1 MKQVIIMDKPAIK
14 KFAIWARN
22 KLIADT
28 KYRAGLVGV
37 TETAVAEPLPQSNE
51 NVQFF
56 DVGLPQPYR
65 IEDDAV
71 TQRQRFV
78 AELNKETAKQGS
90 YTAAYQTV
98 VDKVAYT
105 WFNRLIAVRYMEVN
119 DLLPSRT
126 RVLSSADGRAEPQI
140 VTSPFD
146 AVLDY
151 SPAEQQ
157 QIVTLKN
164 DNKLD
169 EAFRLL
175 FLKQCAALGDCLPRL
190 FEQVDDYMPLL
201 LALSF
206 TDKDGV
212 VCHLVND
219 IPESDW
225 QDAVQ
230 IVGWLYQYYNT
241 EPKEQVFANL
251 KKNIKIS
258 KENIP
263 AATQLFT
270 PDWIVRYMV
279 ENSLGRLW
287 SEGHPDFDKS
297 EWKYYL
303 DEAPQEPQVAQQLAK
318 LRKGYVALTPEDIK
332 CIDPCMGSGHILAY
346 LFDVLMQIY
355 RSAGYGDRDAAAS
368 IVEHNLYGLDIDD
381 RAAQMAYFVVM
392 MKGCHYDSRFLR
404 RHLNP
409 HVYAIQESRE
419 LPQTAFGY
427 CGPEE
432 PTARTLWDTFKNA
445 KEYGS
450 ILQPKVTL
458 EELDKLEA
466 RLQEADSMAGYG
478 SLGVQGLTYQLL
490 DVMYPLI
497 DQARMLV
504 QKYDV
509 VVTNPQYMGSS
520 GMSARLSDYV
530 KKVYPDSKSD
540 LFAVFIEHGNEM
552 VKRAGFNCMVTMQ
565 SWMFLSSFEKMRV
578 NALQTKT
585 ITNLM
590 HMENMV
596 MGIAFG
602 TAVTVFQN
610 VAVHGY
616 KGTYNQIKLQDI
628 ENDVPKQFPIQG
640 NRFAQVSTD
649 NFSKIPGSPVA
660 YWATNR
666 LMKDFEDGVSL
677 SSYAEPKQGM
687 ATMDNNKYLRRWY
700 EVEIGKCCFH
710 AQSLGD
716 AKESGKRWFPYN
728 KGGDYRKWYGNF
740 CYLVNWEKDGEQL
753 KADATELY
761 GSYSKRIYNTQF
773 FFKPSITWSKIS
785 SGSFSVRCISDGC
798 LFDVAG
804 CSIFVKENLY
814 YYFAAL
820 LNSKIVGAILRMIS
834 PTLNYEVGH
843 IKALPII
850 MEENKEKVV
859 SSLAQGCIELSQ
871 LDWDAFETAWDFQR
885 HPLLPNGGI
894 TTLYGMKVGKKAH
907 IESLKSGEACFSP
920 VGDFIAKDEE
930 EGNTEQGDRY
940 EGIFARLKKDDIR
953 IQAMRQELGVDLEEI
968 PDGQYIL
975 LRRNSCKKVPAFCAY
990 GMKKSDIVCGDEIR
1004 NINGKHYITVT
1015 ICPSDKMYDDFLNE
1029 NSEGIEKTY
1038 GATFNVENYDESIQ
1052 KSLQDK
1058 SIRCIESDIIYDR
1071 DFDTEFCDDLTNDY
1085 SELLHK
1091 SKKYSYQREHRWI
1104 LPDKHQVEKLLL
1116 KYQPLDDSAMQ
1127 VDMCNKG
1134 DSYRFD
1140 VEFHFKKSVKIRD
1153 RYEIWQ
1159 RECNDRF
1166 AKLKANEEELNRIF
1180 IDIYG
1185 LQDELT
1191 PEVED
1196 KDVTVRRA
1204 DLGRDIR
1211 SLISYAVGCIFG
1223 RYSLDKPG
1231 LAYAGGDWNPDQYHT
1246 FLPDADNV
1254 IPITDE
1260 EYFPDDL
1267 TGLFVAWVKKV
1278 FGAES
1283 LEDNLAFIAKALG
1296 TKGTSPRAVIRNY
1309 FLNGFY
1315 ADHVKI
1321 YQKRPIYWLYD
1332 SGKQNGFKA
1341 LIYMHRYNADTSGL
1355 VRADYLYKME
1365 QVYES
1370 EIARMDDAIAHG
1382 ASREVAQAT
1391 KRKEKLVKQLKEC
1404 KDYDD
1409 RLGHI
1414 ALARI
1419 PIDLDDGVKVNYE
1432 KVQTGADGKKQAILA
1447 KI

>member
-1 MKQVIIMDKPAIK
+1 MDKPAIK
-14 KFAIWARN
+14 KFSVWARN

-51 NVQFF
+51 TVQFF

-65 IEDDAV
+65 IEGDAV

-140 VTSPFD
+140 VTTPFD

-151 SPAEQQ
+151 TPAEQQ
-157 QIVTLKN
+157 QIVALKN

-258 KENIP
+258 AENIP

-303 DEAPQEPQVAQQLAK
+303 DEAPQEPQVAQQLAE
-318 LRKGYVALTPEDIK
+318 LRKGYAALTPEDIK

-355 RSAGYGDRDAAAS
+355 RSAGYTDRDAAAS

-409 HVYAIQESRE
+409 HVYAIQESGE
-419 LPQTAFGY
+419 LTTDALGRLGKQ
-427 CGPEE
+427 ES
-432 PTARTLWDTFKNA
+432 TARALLDGFKNA

-458 EELDKLEA
+458 AELDT
-466 RLQEADSMAGYG
+466 LQEQLREVDGASDMGNFTDQFVAG
-478 SLGVQGLTYQLL
+478 QLL
-490 DVMYPLI
+490 RVLCPLVE
-497 DQARMLV
+497 QARMLV

-509 VVTNPQYMGSS
+509 VVTNPPYMGSS
-520 GMSARLSDYV
+520 GMNAKLSDYV
-530 KKVYPDSKSD
+530 KKFYPDSKSD

-628 ENDVPKQFPIQG
+628 ENDVPKQFPVSG

-649 NFSKIPGSPVA
+649 NFSKIPGKPLA
-660 YWATNR
+660 YWVSNEMLRSFA
-666 LMKDFEDGVSL
+666 DFAPLGDN
-677 SSYAEPKQGM
+677 YPICIGM
-687 ATMDNNKYLRRWY
+687 RTGDDERFLRAWY
-700 EVEIGKCCFH
+700 EVPFTKIGIGYKSASEFTEQH
-710 AQSLGD
+710 R
-716 AKESGKRWFPYN
+716 KWVPYN
-728 KGGDYRKWYGNF
+728 KGGEYRKWYGNNI
-740 CYLVNWEKDGEQL
+740 LVVNWENNGLEIKDNTRRKYPQL
-753 KADATELY
+753 GDNLNWKITNEKHY
-761 GSYSKRIYNTQF
+761 
-773 FFKPSITWSKIS
+773 FKEGITWGTIS
-785 SGSFSVRCISDGC
+785 SGAASFRAYGC
-798 LFDVAG
+798 GFIFSTKGSAIIVAG
-804 CSIFVKENLY
+804 RQRQHLLCF
-814 YYFAAL
+814 
-820 LNSKIVGAILRMIS
+820 LNSKIAYSMLKVLS
-834 PTLNYEVGH
+834 PTVGFDVGY
-843 IKALPII
+843 IGSIPYRTP
-850 MEENKEKVV
+850 KEK
-859 SSLAQGCIELSQ
+859 SA
-871 LDWDAFETAWDFQR
+871 
-885 HPLLPNGGI
+885 
-894 TTLYGMKVGKKAH
+894 
-907 IESLKSGEACFSP
+907 
-920 VGDFIAKDEE
+920 
-930 EGNTEQGDRY
+930 
-940 EGIFARLKKDDIR
+940 
-953 IQAMRQELGVDLEEI
+953 EI
-968 PDGQYIL
+968 
-975 LRRNSCKKVPAFCAY
+975 
-990 GMKKSDIVCGDEIR
+990 
-1004 NINGKHYITVT
+1004 
-1015 ICPSDKMYDDFLNE
+1015 
-1029 NSEGIEKTY
+1029 
-1038 GATFNVENYDESIQ
+1038 VENYYKKNVDFAKKDWDSFETSWDFAEHPLVKWSRQLRDATSIGATMAYFYNGERPEV
-1052 KSLQDK
+1052 S
-1058 SIRCIESDIIYDR
+1058 CPV
-1071 DFDTEFCDDLTNDY
+1071 
-1085 SELLHK
+1085 ELC
-1091 SKKYSYQREHRWI
+1091 Y
-1104 LPDKHQVEKLLL
+1104 LL
-1116 KYQPLDDSAMQ
+1116 
-1127 VDMCNKG
+1127 
-1134 DSYRFD
+1134 
-1140 VEFHFKKSVKIRD
+1140 
-1153 RYEIWQ
+1153 WQ
-1159 RECNDRF
+1159 GECNDRF
-1166 AKLKANEEELNRIF
+1166 AKLKANEEKLNRIF

-1231 LAYAGGDWNPDQYHT
+1231 LAYAGGKWDDSKYTT
-1246 FLPDADNV
+1246 FIPDADNV
-1254 IPITDE
+1254 LPITDE
-1260 EYFPDDL
+1260 EYFTDDIV
-1267 TGLFVAWVKKV
+1267 GRFVEFVKV
-1278 FGAES
+1278 VYGTDT

-1296 TKGTSPRAVIRNY
+1296 VKGTSPRAVIRNY

-1419 PIDLDDGVKVNYE
+1419 PIDLDDGVKVNYD

>member
-1 MKQVIIMDKPAIK
+1 MDKPAIK

-37 TETAVAEPLPQSNE
+37 TETAVVEPLPQSNE
-51 NVQFF
+51 SVQFF

-65 IEDDAV
+65 IEGEAV

-140 VTSPFD
+140 VTTPFD

-151 SPAEQQ
+151 SSAEQQ

-303 DEAPQEPQVAQQLAK
+303 DEAPQEPQVAQQLAE
-318 LRKGYVALTPEDIK
+318 LRKGYAALTPEDIK

-355 RSAGYGDRDAAAS
+355 RSAGYTDRDAAAS

-409 HVYAIQESRE
+409 HVYAIQESGE
-419 LPQTAFGY
+419 VTADALGRL
-427 CGPEE
+427 GKQES
-432 PTARTLWDTFKNA
+432 TARALLDGFKNA

-458 EELDKLEA
+458 AELDA
-466 RLQEADSMAGYG
+466 LQEQLREVDGASDMG
-478 SLGVQGLTYQLL
+478 SLTDQLVAGQIVNVL
-490 DVMYPLI
+490 YPLI
-497 DQARMLV
+497 EQARMLV

-509 VVTNPQYMGSS
+509 VVTNPPYMGSS
-520 GMSARLSDYV
+520 GMNARLSDYV

-540 LFAVFIEHGNEM
+540 LFAVFIERCAQM
-552 VKRAGFNCMVTMQ
+552 DKRGGYQAMITQ
-565 SWMFLSSFEKMRV
+565 HAWMFLSSFEKLRNHIV
-578 NALQTKT
+578 DAQEISSLVHLGLGTFEDLNSKVVQSVAFVLRNNYTRGYTGIYDRLFETSGLYEDNAKKARWLC
-585 ITNLM
+585 
-590 HMENMV
+590 E
-596 MGIAFG
+596 G
-602 TAVTVFQN
+602 THRYYA
-610 VAVHGY
+610 
-616 KGTYNQIKLQDI
+616 
-628 ENDVPKQFPIQG
+628 KQ
-640 NRFAQVSTD
+640 D

-660 YWATNR
+660 YWVSKAFIKTFDEKKIDNYGSTNNG
-666 LMKDFEDGVSL
+666 FTTG
-677 SSYAEPKQGM
+677 
-687 ATMDNNKYLRRWY
+687 DNNKFLRQWY
-700 EVEIGKCCFH
+700 EVSYSKINFAASDIDDAC
-710 AQSLGD
+710 QSK
-716 AKESGKRWFPYN
+716 AIWFPYN
-728 KGGDYRKWYGNF
+728 KGGAFRKWYGNNDYVINWYDNGF
-740 CYLVNWEKDGEQL
+740 DIKAYGHLVPRSMK
-753 KADATELY
+753 Y
-761 GSYSKRIYNTQF
+761 QF
-773 FFKPSITWSKIS
+773 RASISWSKITS
-785 SGSFSVRCISDGC
+785 SVSSFRIKSAGTM
-798 LFDVAG
+798 FDVAG
-804 CSIFVKENLY
+804 LSLFLRDEEISNYIL
-814 YYFAAL
+814 AL
-820 LNSKIVGAILRMIS
+820 CNSCYAQKCLEFLS
-834 PTLNYEVGH
+834 PTLNYETGH
-843 IKALPII
+843 ISSIPVNIDYEQKNDVDALTEDNIT
-850 MEENKEKVV
+850 
-859 SSLAQGCIELSQ
+859 LAQK
-871 LDWDAFETAWDFQR
+871 DWDSFETSWDFKK
-885 HPLLPNGGI
+885 HPLLP
-894 TTLYGMKVGKKAH
+894 
-907 IESLKSGEACFSP
+907 
-920 VGDFIAKDEE
+920 
-930 EGNTEQGDRY
+930 
-940 EGIFARLKKDDIR
+940 
-953 IQAMRQELGVDLEEI
+953 ELPLGSECVFRD
-968 PDGQYIL
+968 
-975 LRRNSCKKVPAFCAY
+975 A
-990 GMKKSDIVCGDEIR
+990 
-1004 NINGKHYITVT
+1004 NGKMGSASVT
-1015 ICPSDKMYDDFLNE
+1015 SIALADEYARWE
-1029 NSEGIEKTY
+1029 SE
-1038 GATFNVENYDESIQ
+1038 
-1052 KSLQDK
+1052 
-1058 SIRCIESDIIYDR
+1058 
-1071 DFDTEFCDDLTNDY
+1071 
-1085 SELLHK
+1085 
-1091 SKKYSYQREHRWI
+1091 
-1104 LPDKHQVEKLLL
+1104 
-1116 KYQPLDDSAMQ
+1116 
-1127 VDMCNKG
+1127 CNK
-1134 DSYRFD
+1134 RF
-1140 VEFHFKKSVKIRD
+1140 
-1153 RYEIWQ
+1153 
-1159 RECNDRF
+1159 ND
-1166 AKLKANEEELNRIF
+1166 LKANEEELNRIF

-1196 KDVTVRRA
+1196 KNVTVRRA

-1246 FLPDADNV
+1246 FTPDADNV

-1260 EYFPDDL
+1260 EYFTDDL

-1278 FGAES
+1278 FGADS

-1414 ALARI
+1414 ALAQI

-1432 KVQTGADGKKQAILA
+1432 KVQTAPDGKKLAILA

>member
-1 MKQVIIMDKPAIK
+1 MDKPAIK
-14 KFAIWARN
+14 KFAVWARK

-37 TETAVAEPLPQSNE
+37 TETTVAEPLPQSNE
-51 NVQFF
+51 SVQFF

-65 IEDDAV
+65 IESDAV

-151 SPAEQQ
+151 TPAEQQ

-258 KENIP
+258 AENIP

-303 DEAPQEPQVAQQLAK
+303 DEAPQEPQVAQQLAE
-318 LRKGYVALTPEDIK
+318 LRKGYAALTPEDIK

-355 RSAGYGDRDAAAS
+355 RSAGYTDRDAAAS

-404 RHLNP
+404 RHLTP
-409 HVYAIQESRE
+409 HVYAIQESGE
-419 LPQTAFGY
+419 LTADARGRL
-427 CGPEE
+427 GKQES
-432 PTARTLWDTFKNA
+432 TARALLDGFKNA

-458 EELDKLEA
+458 AELDA
-466 RLQEADSMAGYG
+466 LQEQLREVDGASDMGSFTDQFVAG
-478 SLGVQGLTYQLL
+478 QLL
-490 DVMYPLI
+490 RVLCPLVE
-497 DQARMLV
+497 QARMLV

-509 VVTNPQYMGSS
+509 VVTNPPYMGSS
-520 GMSARLSDYV
+520 GMNARLSDYV

-540 LFAVFIEHGNEM
+540 LFAVFIERCAQM
-552 VKRAGFNCMVTMQ
+552 DKRGGYQAMITQ
-565 SWMFLSSFEKMRV
+565 HAWMFLSSFEKLRAKLQLIDTV
-578 NALQTKT
+578 NMAHLGARGFDEIGGEVVQTTSFVLRSSHTK
-585 ITNLM
+585 
-590 HMENMV
+590 
-596 MGIAFG
+596 
-602 TAVTVFQN
+602 
-610 VAVHGY
+610 GY
-616 KGTYNQIKLQDI
+616 KGTYCRLIDGDSEKAKAEMFVSG
-628 ENDVPKQFPIQG
+628 ENRYVAEQ
-640 NRFAQVSTD
+640 D

-660 YWATNR
+660 YWVSQNFIDAFANGNLLGDMSSISEGIKTGNNDLFLR
-666 LMKDFEDGVSL
+666 L
-677 SSYAEPKQGM
+677 
-687 ATMDNNKYLRRWY
+687 WY
-700 EVEIGKCCFH
+700 EVDKNTF
-710 AQSLGD
+710 SF
-716 AKESGKRWFPYN
+716 AKHNSGYKWYPHH
-728 KGGDYRKWYGNF
+728 KGGDFRKWYGNRDW
-740 CYLVNWEKDGEQL
+740 VINWGEDGREIKSMPNSGFQG
-753 KADATELY
+753 KQMY
-761 GSYSKRIYNTQF
+761 FNTF
-773 FFKPSITWSKIS
+773 AGWSKIS
-785 SGSFSVRCISDGC
+785 SKGNPLRLYSESF
-798 LFDVAG
+798 LFDSGAPAISNDELFMTMG
-804 CSIFVKENLY
+804 
-814 YYFAAL
+814 L
-820 LNSKIVGAILRMIS
+820 LNSKVGAKYLSMLS
-834 PTLNYEVGH
+834 PTLNLQVGDVKK
-843 IKALPII
+843 IPLIV
-850 MEENKEKVV
+850 KEKEVTADNV
-859 SSLAQGCIELSQ
+859 EDCVALSKS
-871 LDWDAFETAWDFQR
+871 DWDSFETSWDFAE
-885 HPLLPNGGI
+885 HPI
-894 TTLYGMKVGKKAH
+894 VKW
-907 IESLKSGEACFSP
+907 S
-920 VGDFIAKDEE
+920 
-930 EGNTEQGDRY
+930 
-940 EGIFARLKKDDIR
+940 
-953 IQAMRQELGVDLEEI
+953 RQ
-968 PDGQYIL
+968 
-975 LRRNSCKKVPAFCAY
+975 LRDATS
-990 GMKKSDIVCGDEIR
+990 I
-1004 NINGKHYITVT
+1004 
-1015 ICPSDKMYDDFLNE
+1015 
-1029 NSEGIEKTY
+1029 
-1038 GATFNVENYDESIQ
+1038 GATMAYYYHGERPEVSCPVELCYM
-1052 KSLQDK
+1052 L
-1058 SIRCIESDIIYDR
+1058 
-1071 DFDTEFCDDLTNDY
+1071 
-1085 SELLHK
+1085 
-1091 SKKYSYQREHRWI
+1091 
-1104 LPDKHQVEKLLL
+1104 
-1116 KYQPLDDSAMQ
+1116 
-1127 VDMCNKG
+1127 
-1134 DSYRFD
+1134 
-1140 VEFHFKKSVKIRD
+1140 
-1153 RYEIWQ
+1153 WQ
-1159 RECNDRF
+1159 GECNDRF

-1204 DLGRDIR
+1204 DLARDIR

-1223 RYSLDKPG
+1223 RYSLDQPG

-1278 FGAES
+1278 FGAGS

-1296 TKGTSPRAVIRNY
+1296 VKGISPRAVIRNY

-1419 PIDLDDGVKVNYE
+1419 PIDLDDGVKVNYD

>member
-1 MKQVIIMDKPAIK
+1 MDKPAIK

-51 NVQFF
+51 TVQFF

-65 IEDDAV
+65 IEGEAV

-140 VTSPFD
+140 VTTPFD

-151 SPAEQQ
+151 TPAEQQ

-258 KENIP
+258 AANIP

-303 DEAPQEPQVAQQLAK
+303 DEAPQEPQVVQQLAE
-318 LRKGYVALTPEDIK
+318 LRKGYAALTPEDIK

-355 RSAGYGDRDAAAS
+355 RSAGYTDRDAAAS

-392 MKGCHYDSRFLR
+392 MKGCQYDSRFLR

-409 HVYAIQESRE
+409 HVYAIQESGE
-419 LPQTAFGY
+419 LSQTAFGY

-432 PTARTLWDTFKNA
+432 PTARTLWDTFRNA

-466 RLQEADSMAGYG
+466 RLQEADRMAGYG

-509 VVTNPQYMGSS
+509 VVTNPPYMGGS
-520 GMSARLSDYV
+520 GMNARLSDYV

-540 LFAVFIEHGNEM
+540 LFACFMERADAF
-552 VKRAGFNCMVTMQ
+552 VKENRFTSLITME
-565 SWMFLSSFEKMRV
+565 SWMFLSSFEKLRDKV
-578 NALQTKT
+578 NLNKT
-585 ITNLM
+585 IV
-590 HMENMV
+590 NMV
-596 MGIAFG
+596 HMPYLGKGGTSLGINFG
-602 TAVTVFQN
+602 TAAVVMKKGHIRNYAAQYEYTVYYECDEE
-610 VAVHGY
+610 G
-616 KGTYNQIKLQDI
+616 
-628 ENDVPKQFPIQG
+628 VPFVFPTKNERWKTATQE
-640 NRFAQVSTD
+640 

-660 YWATNR
+660 YWVSNSIYDA
-666 LMKDFEDGVSL
+666 FESGIPLKNFADL
-677 SSYAEPKQGM
+677 RQGM
-687 ATMDNNKYLRRWY
+687 STANNDLFLRLWFEVSEDNISYHS
-700 EVEIGKCCFH
+700 ETTQQAI
-710 AQSLGD
+710 
-716 AKESGKRWFPYN
+716 ESKKKWFPHT
-728 KGGDYRKWYGNF
+728 KGGGARKWYGNNDYIVNWYNDGEEIRNYPGSAPRSTQYYF
-740 CYLVNWEKDGEQL
+740 REGLSWSTLSSGFISFRYEPKGFTMNTKGSICYLK
-753 KADATELY
+753 KADLQNY
-761 GSYSKRIYNTQF
+761 ICG
-773 FFKPSITWSKIS
+773 
-785 SGSFSVRCISDGC
+785 
-798 LFDVAG
+798 
-804 CSIFVKENLY
+804 
-814 YYFAAL
+814 L
-820 LNSKIVGAILRMIS
+820 LNSKPTMSFLELLA
-834 PTLNYEVGH
+834 PTLDYSQGPVG
-843 IKALPII
+843 KVPVLLDA
-850 MEENKEKVV
+850 ENKKKV
-859 SSLAQGCIELSQ
+859 ELGTLENIKLSKE
-871 LDWDAFETAWDFQR
+871 DWDSFETSWDYKK
-885 HPLLPNGGI
+885 HPLLRNVSTI
-894 TTLYGMKVGKKAH
+894 
-907 IESLKSGEACFSP
+907 SEAFTQWQ
-920 VGDFIAKDEE
+920 
-930 EGNTEQGDRY
+930 TE
-940 EGIFARLKKDDIR
+940 
-953 IQAMRQELGVDLEEI
+953 
-968 PDGQYIL
+968 
-975 LRRNSCKKVPAFCAY
+975 
-990 GMKKSDIVCGDEIR
+990 
-1004 NINGKHYITVT
+1004 
-1015 ICPSDKMYDDFLNE
+1015 
-1029 NSEGIEKTY
+1029 
-1038 GATFNVENYDESIQ
+1038 
-1052 KSLQDK
+1052 
-1058 SIRCIESDIIYDR
+1058 
-1071 DFDTEFCDDLTNDY
+1071 CDD
-1085 SELLHK
+1085 
-1091 SKKYSYQREHRWI
+1091 
-1104 LPDKHQVEKLLL
+1104 
-1116 KYQPLDDSAMQ
+1116 
-1127 VDMCNKG
+1127 
-1134 DSYRFD
+1134 RF
-1140 VEFHFKKSVKIRD
+1140 
-1153 RYEIWQ
+1153 
-1159 RECNDRF
+1159 N
-1166 AKLKANEEELNRIF
+1166 KLKANEEELNRIF

-1204 DLGRDIR
+1204 DLTREIK
-1211 SLISYAVGCIFG
+1211 SLLSYAVGCMFG
-1223 RYSLDKPG
+1223 RYSLDVDG
-1231 LAYAGGDWNPDQYHT
+1231 LAYAGGKWDDSKYTT
-1246 FLPDADNV
+1246 FIPDADNV
-1254 IPITDE
+1254 LPITDE
-1260 EYFPDDL
+1260 EYFTDDIV
-1267 TGLFVAWVKKV
+1267 GRFVEFVKV
-1278 FGAES
+1278 VYGTDT
-1283 LEDNLAFIAKALG
+1283 LEDNLTFIAKALG

-1370 EIARMDDAIAHG
+1370 EIARMDDAIANG

-1419 PIDLDDGVKVNYE
+1419 PIDLDDGVKVNYD

>member
-1 MKQVIIMDKPAIK
+1 MDKPAIK
-14 KFAIWARN
+14 KFAVWARN

-51 NVQFF
+51 TVQFF

-65 IEDDAV
+65 IEGDAV

-151 SPAEQQ
+151 TPAEQQ

-241 EPKEQVFANL
+241 KPKEQVFANL

-258 KENIP
+258 AANIP

-303 DEAPQEPQVAQQLAK
+303 DEAPQEPQAAQQLAE
-318 LRKGYVALTPEDIK
+318 LRKGYAALTPEDIK

-355 RSAGYGDRDAAAS
+355 RSAGYTDRDAAAS

-409 HVYAIQESRE
+409 HVYAIQESGE
-419 LPQTAFGY
+419 LTTDALGRLGKQ
-427 CGPEE
+427 ES
-432 PTARTLWDTFKNA
+432 TARALLDGFKNA

-458 EELDKLEA
+458 AELDT
-466 RLQEADSMAGYG
+466 LQEQLREVDGASDMGSFTDQFVAG
-478 SLGVQGLTYQLL
+478 QLL
-490 DVMYPLI
+490 RVLCPLVE
-497 DQARMLV
+497 QARMLV

-509 VVTNPQYMGSS
+509 VVTNPPYMGGS
-520 GMSARLSDYV
+520 GMNARLSDYV
-530 KKVYPDSKSD
+530 KKYYPDSKSD
-540 LFAVFIEHGNEM
+540 LFAVFIERCAQM
-552 VKRAGFNCMVTMQ
+552 DKRGGYQAMITQ
-565 SWMFLSSFEKMRV
+565 HAWMFLSSFEKLRAKLQLIDTV
-578 NALQTKT
+578 NMAHLGARGFDEIGGEVVQTTSFVLRSSHAK
-585 ITNLM
+585 
-590 HMENMV
+590 
-596 MGIAFG
+596 
-602 TAVTVFQN
+602 
-610 VAVHGY
+610 GY
-616 KGTYNQIKLQDI
+616 KGTYCRLIDGDSEKAKAEMFVSG
-628 ENDVPKQFPIQG
+628 ENRYVAEQ
-640 NRFAQVSTD
+640 D

-660 YWATNR
+660 YWVSQNFIDAFANGNLLGDMSSISEGIKTGNNDLFLR
-666 LMKDFEDGVSL
+666 L
-677 SSYAEPKQGM
+677 
-687 ATMDNNKYLRRWY
+687 WY
-700 EVEIGKCCFH
+700 EVDKNTF
-710 AQSLGD
+710 SF
-716 AKESGKRWFPYN
+716 AKHNSGYKWYPHH
-728 KGGDYRKWYGNF
+728 KGGDFRKWYGNRDW
-740 CYLVNWEKDGEQL
+740 VINWGEDGREIKSMPNSGFQG
-753 KADATELY
+753 KQMY
-761 GSYSKRIYNTQF
+761 FNTF
-773 FFKPSITWSKIS
+773 AGWSKIS
-785 SGSFSVRCISDGC
+785 SKGNPLRLYSESF
-798 LFDVAG
+798 LFDSGAPAISNDELFMTMG
-804 CSIFVKENLY
+804 
-814 YYFAAL
+814 L
-820 LNSKIVGAILRMIS
+820 LNSKVGAKYLSMLS
-834 PTLNYEVGH
+834 PTLNLQVGDVKK
-843 IKALPII
+843 IPLIV
-850 MEENKEKVV
+850 KEKEVTADNV
-859 SSLAQGCIELSQ
+859 EDCVALSKS
-871 LDWDAFETAWDFQR
+871 DWDSFETSWDFAE
-885 HPLLPNGGI
+885 HPI
-894 TTLYGMKVGKKAH
+894 VKW
-907 IESLKSGEACFSP
+907 S
-920 VGDFIAKDEE
+920 
-930 EGNTEQGDRY
+930 
-940 EGIFARLKKDDIR
+940 
-953 IQAMRQELGVDLEEI
+953 RQ
-968 PDGQYIL
+968 
-975 LRRNSCKKVPAFCAY
+975 LRDATS
-990 GMKKSDIVCGDEIR
+990 I
-1004 NINGKHYITVT
+1004 
-1015 ICPSDKMYDDFLNE
+1015 
-1029 NSEGIEKTY
+1029 
-1038 GATFNVENYDESIQ
+1038 GATMAYYYHGERPEVSCPVELCYM
-1052 KSLQDK
+1052 L
-1058 SIRCIESDIIYDR
+1058 
-1071 DFDTEFCDDLTNDY
+1071 
-1085 SELLHK
+1085 
-1091 SKKYSYQREHRWI
+1091 
-1104 LPDKHQVEKLLL
+1104 
-1116 KYQPLDDSAMQ
+1116 
-1127 VDMCNKG
+1127 
-1134 DSYRFD
+1134 
-1140 VEFHFKKSVKIRD
+1140 
-1153 RYEIWQ
+1153 WQ
-1159 RECNDRF
+1159 GECNDRF

-1185 LQDELT
+1185 LQDELP

-1246 FLPDADNV
+1246 FTPDADNV
-1254 IPITDE
+1254 VPITDE
-1260 EYFPDDL
+1260 EYFQDDL
-1267 TGLFVAWVKKV
+1267 AGQFVAWVKKV
-1278 FGAES
+1278 FGADS

-1370 EIARMDDAIAHG
+1370 EIARMDDAIANG
-1382 ASREVAQAT
+1382 TSREVAQAT

-1419 PIDLDDGVKVNYE
+1419 PIDLDDGVKVNYD

>member
-1 MKQVIIMDKPAIK
+1 MDKPAIK
-14 KFAIWARN
+14 KFAVWARN

-37 TETAVAEPLPQSNE
+37 TKTTVAEPLPQSNE
-51 NVQFF
+51 TVQFF

-65 IEDDAV
+65 IEGDAV

-151 SPAEQQ
+151 TPAEQQ

-258 KENIP
+258 AENIP

-297 EWKYYL
+297 DWKYYL
-303 DEAPQEPQVAQQLAK
+303 DEAPQEPQVAQQLAE
-318 LRKGYVALTPEDIK
+318 LRKGYAALTPEDIK

-355 RSAGYGDRDAAAS
+355 RSAGYTDRDAAAG

-392 MKGCHYDSRFLR
+392 MKGCQYDSRFLR

-409 HVYAIQESRE
+409 HVYAIQESGE
-419 LPQTAFGY
+419 LTTDALGRLGKQ
-427 CGPEE
+427 ES
-432 PTARTLWDTFKNA
+432 TARALLDEFKNA

-458 EELDKLEA
+458 AELDA
-466 RLQEADSMAGYG
+466 LQEQLREVDGASDMG
-478 SLGVQGLTYQLL
+478 SLTDQLVAGRIVNVL
-490 DVMYPLI
+490 YPLI
-497 DQARMLV
+497 EQARMLV

-509 VVTNPQYMGSS
+509 VVTNPPYMGGS
-520 GMSARLSDYV
+520 GMNARLSDYV

-602 TAVTVFQN
+602 TAVAVFQN

-628 ENDVPKQFPIQG
+628 ENDVPKQFPVFG

-660 YWATNR
+660 YWVA
-666 LMKDFEDGVSL
+666 VSL
-677 SSYAEPKQGM
+677 FSKFQEGKAFVKYSKACSGLKTGDNDTFLRQWFEVQKSSIKFDCAS
-687 ATMDNNKYLRRWY
+687 
-700 EVEIGKCCFH
+700 VET
-710 AQSLGD
+710 
-716 AKESGKRWFPYN
+716 AKASGAKWFPYN
-728 KGGDYRKWYGNF
+728 KGGEYRKWYGNRD
-740 CYLVNWEKDGEQL
+740 LIVNFQNDGEEIRKQ
-753 KADATELY
+753 KEKGISIRIT
-761 GSYSKRIYNTQF
+761 SYEKYFQEG
-773 FFKPSITWSKIS
+773 ITWTGLTSGQNTYRYCPKGTIFDSNKGPMFFNEGHNLIKYFMALFNSKPAQYILDVLNPS
-785 SGSFSVRCISDGC
+785 MSLQNGDMEKFPVIVRY
-798 LFDVAG
+798 
-804 CSIFVKENLY
+804 KENVE
-814 YYFAAL
+814 
-820 LNSKIVGAILRMIS
+820 SIVD
-834 PTLNYEVGH
+834 E
-843 IKALPII
+843 
-850 MEENKEKVV
+850 
-859 SSLAQGCIELSQ
+859 CIDEAKS
-871 LDWDAFETAWDFQR
+871 DWDSFETSWDFKR
-885 HPLLPNGGI
+885 HPL
-894 TTLYGMKVGKKAH
+894 V
-907 IESLKSGEACFSP
+907 
-920 VGDFIAKDEE
+920 
-930 EGNTEQGDRY
+930 
-940 EGIFARLKKDDIR
+940 
-953 IQAMRQELGVDLEEI
+953 
-968 PDGQYIL
+968 
-975 LRRNSCKKVPAFCAY
+975 
-990 GMKKSDIVCGDEIR
+990 
-1004 NINGKHYITVT
+1004 
-1015 ICPSDKMYDDFLNE
+1015 
-1029 NSEGIEKTY
+1029 
-1038 GATFNVENYDESIQ
+1038 
-1052 KSLQDK
+1052 
-1058 SIRCIESDIIYDR
+1058 
-1071 DFDTEFCDDLTNDY
+1071 
-1085 SELLHK
+1085 
-1091 SKKYSYQREHRWI
+1091 
-1104 LPDKHQVEKLLL
+1104 
-1116 KYQPLDDSAMQ
+1116 
-1127 VDMCNKG
+1127 
-1134 DSYRFD
+1134 
-1140 VEFHFKKSVKIRD
+1140 
-1153 RYEIWQ
+1153 
-1159 RECNDRF
+1159 
-1166 AKLKANEEELNRIF
+1166 
-1180 IDIYG
+1180 
-1185 LQDELT
+1185 
-1191 PEVED
+1191 
-1196 KDVTVRRA
+1196 
-1204 DLGRDIR
+1204 
-1211 SLISYAVGCIFG
+1211 
-1223 RYSLDKPG
+1223 
-1231 LAYAGGDWNPDQYHT
+1231 
-1246 FLPDADNV
+1246 
-1254 IPITDE
+1254 
-1260 EYFPDDL
+1260 
-1267 TGLFVAWVKKV
+1267 
-1278 FGAES
+1278 
-1283 LEDNLAFIAKALG
+1283 
-1296 TKGTSPRAVIRNY
+1296 
-1309 FLNGFY
+1309 
-1315 ADHVKI
+1315 
-1321 YQKRPIYWLYD
+1321 
-1332 SGKQNGFKA
+1332 
-1341 LIYMHRYNADTSGL
+1341 
-1355 VRADYLYKME
+1355 
-1365 QVYES
+1365 
-1370 EIARMDDAIAHG
+1370 
-1382 ASREVAQAT
+1382 
-1391 KRKEKLVKQLKEC
+1391 
-1404 KDYDD
+1404 
-1409 RLGHI
+1409 
-1414 ALARI
+1414 
-1419 PIDLDDGVKVNYE
+1419 
-1432 KVQTGADGKKQAILA
+1432 
-1447 KI
+1447 

>member
-1 MKQVIIMDKPAIK
+1 MDKPAIK
-14 KFAIWARN
+14 KFAVWARK

-37 TETAVAEPLPQSNE
+37 TETAAAEPLPQSNE
-51 NVQFF
+51 TVQFF

-65 IEDDAV
+65 IEGDAV

-140 VTSPFD
+140 VTTPFD

-151 SPAEQQ
+151 TPAEQQ

-258 KENIP
+258 AENIP

-287 SEGHPDFDKS
+287 GEGHPEFDKS
-297 EWKYYL
+297 DWKYYL
-303 DEAPQEPQVAQQLAK
+303 DEAEQEPAVQAQLTG
-318 LRKGYVALTPEDIK
+318 LRKGYAALTPEDIK

-355 RSAGYGDRDAAAS
+355 RSAGYTDRDAAAS

-409 HVYAIQESRE
+409 HVYAIQESGE
-419 LPQTAFGY
+419 LTTDALGRLGKQ
-427 CGPEE
+427 ES
-432 PTARTLWDTFKNA
+432 TARALLDGFKNA

-466 RLQEADSMAGYG
+466 RLQEADRMAGYG

-509 VVTNPQYMGSS
+509 VVTNPPYMGSS
-520 GMSARLSDYV
+520 GMNAKLSDYV
-530 KKVYPDSKSD
+530 KKYYSDSKSD

-610 VAVHGY
+610 VTVHGY

-628 ENDVPKQFPIQG
+628 ENDVPKQFPVQG

-660 YWATNR
+660 YWVQQCVIHAFQEP
-666 LMKDFEDGVSL
+666 LL
-677 SSYAEPKQGM
+677 SAYGDTSKGII
-687 ATMDNNKYLRRWY
+687 TGDNARFLKMWH
-700 EVEIGKCCFH
+700 EIPIDEIGFNTTNYIMCEKSDTKWYPC
-710 AQSLGD
+710 
-716 AKESGKRWFPYN
+716 N
-728 KGGDYRKWYGNF
+728 KGGEYRKWYGNNTYIIDWWHNGYEVMQKGRTKARN
-740 CYLVNWEKDGEQL
+740 CQDYADVNK
-753 KADATELY
+753 
-761 GSYSKRIYNTQF
+761 F
-773 FFKPSITWSKIS
+773 VPSVTWSSLS
-785 SGSFSVRCISDGC
+785 SGAPSFRFSDMSLSESAGMTLFPKTISADYC
-798 LFDVAG
+798 LSYLNTKVAD
-804 CSIFVKENLY
+804 
-814 YYFAAL
+814 YFL
-820 LNSKIVGAILRMIS
+820 KVIN
-834 PTLNYEVGH
+834 PTLNYTAGS
-843 IKALPII
+843 ISTLPIKKPDCES
-850 MEENKEKVV
+850 EEKIETLSSHSV
-859 SSLAQGCIELSQ
+859 SISKS
-871 LDWDAFETAWDFQR
+871 DWDSFETSWDFKR
-885 HPLLPNGGI
+885 HPL
-894 TTLYGMKVGKKAH
+894 V
-907 IESLKSGEACFSP
+907 
-920 VGDFIAKDEE
+920 
-930 EGNTEQGDRY
+930 
-940 EGIFARLKKDDIR
+940 
-953 IQAMRQELGVDLEEI
+953 
-968 PDGQYIL
+968 
-975 LRRNSCKKVPAFCAY
+975 
-990 GMKKSDIVCGDEIR
+990 
-1004 NINGKHYITVT
+1004 
-1015 ICPSDKMYDDFLNE
+1015 
-1029 NSEGIEKTY
+1029 
-1038 GATFNVENYDESIQ
+1038 
-1052 KSLQDK
+1052 
-1058 SIRCIESDIIYDR
+1058 
-1071 DFDTEFCDDLTNDY
+1071 
-1085 SELLHK
+1085 
-1091 SKKYSYQREHRWI
+1091 
-1104 LPDKHQVEKLLL
+1104 
-1116 KYQPLDDSAMQ
+1116 
-1127 VDMCNKG
+1127 
-1134 DSYRFD
+1134 
-1140 VEFHFKKSVKIRD
+1140 
-1153 RYEIWQ
+1153 
-1159 RECNDRF
+1159 
-1166 AKLKANEEELNRIF
+1166 
-1180 IDIYG
+1180 
-1185 LQDELT
+1185 
-1191 PEVED
+1191 
-1196 KDVTVRRA
+1196 
-1204 DLGRDIR
+1204 
-1211 SLISYAVGCIFG
+1211 
-1223 RYSLDKPG
+1223 
-1231 LAYAGGDWNPDQYHT
+1231 
-1246 FLPDADNV
+1246 
-1254 IPITDE
+1254 
-1260 EYFPDDL
+1260 
-1267 TGLFVAWVKKV
+1267 
-1278 FGAES
+1278 
-1283 LEDNLAFIAKALG
+1283 
-1296 TKGTSPRAVIRNY
+1296 
-1309 FLNGFY
+1309 
-1315 ADHVKI
+1315 
-1321 YQKRPIYWLYD
+1321 
-1332 SGKQNGFKA
+1332 
-1341 LIYMHRYNADTSGL
+1341 
-1355 VRADYLYKME
+1355 
-1365 QVYES
+1365 
-1370 EIARMDDAIAHG
+1370 
-1382 ASREVAQAT
+1382 
-1391 KRKEKLVKQLKEC
+1391 
-1404 KDYDD
+1404 
-1409 RLGHI
+1409 
-1414 ALARI
+1414 
-1419 PIDLDDGVKVNYE
+1419 
-1432 KVQTGADGKKQAILA
+1432 
-1447 KI
+1447 

>member
-1 MKQVIIMDKPAIK
+1 MDKPAIK
-14 KFAIWARN
+14 KFAVWARN

-37 TETAVAEPLPQSNE
+37 TETTVAEPLPQSNE
-51 NVQFF
+51 TVQFF

-65 IEDDAV
+65 IEGDAV

-151 SPAEQQ
+151 TPAEQQ

-258 KENIP
+258 AENIP

-303 DEAPQEPQVAQQLAK
+303 DEAPQEPQVVQQLAE
-318 LRKGYVALTPEDIK
+318 LRKGYAALTPEDIK

-355 RSAGYGDRDAAAS
+355 RSAGYTDRDAAAS

-392 MKGCHYDSRFLR
+392 MKGCQYDSRFLR

-409 HVYAIQESRE
+409 HVYAIQESGE
-419 LPQTAFGY
+419 LSQTAFGY

-432 PTARTLWDTFKNA
+432 PTARTLWDTFRNA

-466 RLQEADSMAGYG
+466 RLQEADRMAGYG

-509 VVTNPQYMGSS
+509 VVTNPPYMGGS
-520 GMSARLSDYV
+520 GMNARLSDYV

-540 LFAVFIEHGNEM
+540 LFACFMERADAF
-552 VKRAGFNCMVTMQ
+552 VKENRFTSLITME
-565 SWMFLSSFEKMRV
+565 SWMFLSSFEKLRDKV
-578 NALQTKT
+578 NLNKT
-585 ITNLM
+585 IV
-590 HMENMV
+590 NMV
-596 MGIAFG
+596 HMPYLGKGGTSLGINFG
-602 TAVTVFQN
+602 TAAVVMKKGHIRNYAAQYEYTVYYECDEE
-610 VAVHGY
+610 G
-616 KGTYNQIKLQDI
+616 
-628 ENDVPKQFPIQG
+628 VPFVFPTKNERWKTATQE
-640 NRFAQVSTD
+640 

-660 YWATNR
+660 YWISDALLKCFETGT
-666 LMKDFEDGVSL
+666 LMIDLAK
-677 SSYAEPKQGM
+677 PRQGM
-687 ATMDNNKYLRRWY
+687 STCDVNRFTKMWQ
-700 EVEIGKCCFH
+700 EVSVKKTNLLNGRNIG
-710 AQSLGD
+710 GWV
-716 AKESGKRWFPYN
+716 RYN
-728 KGGDYRKWYGNF
+728 KGGNFRKWYGNKE
-740 CYLVNWEKDGEQL
+740 YVVYWGEKGE
-753 KADATELY
+753 ELINNNALLRNREVY
-761 GSYSKRIYNTQF
+761 FLPFIAWT
-773 FFKPSITWSKIS
+773 KIS
-785 SGSFSVRCISDGC
+785 SGGTGFRLFEENF
-798 LFDVAG
+798 LFDGAG
-804 CSIFVKENLY
+804 GSLFLESSTVTTEYLL
-814 YYFAAL
+814 AL
-820 LNSKIVGAILRMIS
+820 LNSRVVTKILDIIS
-834 PTLNYEVGH
+834 PTLNFNENH
-843 IKALPII
+843 IAAIPVIVC
-850 MEENKEKVV
+850 EERKQREIGFVTDE
-859 SSLAQGCIELSQ
+859 CISLSQ
-871 LDWDAFETAWDFQR
+871 SDWDSFETSWDFAE
-885 HPLLPNGGI
+885 HPLV
-894 TTLYGMKVGKKAH
+894 KWSH
-907 IESLKSGEACFSP
+907 
-920 VGDFIAKDEE
+920 
-930 EGNTEQGDRY
+930 
-940 EGIFARLKKDDIR
+940 
-953 IQAMRQELGVDLEEI
+953 DLWDATSI
-968 PDGQYIL
+968 
-975 LRRNSCKKVPAFCAY
+975 
-990 GMKKSDIVCGDEIR
+990 
-1004 NINGKHYITVT
+1004 
-1015 ICPSDKMYDDFLNE
+1015 
-1029 NSEGIEKTY
+1029 
-1038 GATFNVENYDESIQ
+1038 GATMAYYYHGERPEVSCPVELCYM
-1052 KSLQDK
+1052 L
-1058 SIRCIESDIIYDR
+1058 
-1071 DFDTEFCDDLTNDY
+1071 
-1085 SELLHK
+1085 
-1091 SKKYSYQREHRWI
+1091 
-1104 LPDKHQVEKLLL
+1104 
-1116 KYQPLDDSAMQ
+1116 
-1127 VDMCNKG
+1127 
-1134 DSYRFD
+1134 
-1140 VEFHFKKSVKIRD
+1140 
-1153 RYEIWQ
+1153 WQ
-1159 RECNDRF
+1159 GECNDRF

-1180 IDIYG
+1180 IGIYG

-1191 PEVED
+1191 PEVEE

-1204 DLGRDIR
+1204 DLARDIR

-1223 RYSLDKPG
+1223 RYSLDQPG

-1278 FGAES
+1278 FGADS

-1370 EIARMDDAIAHG
+1370 EIARMDDAIANG
-1382 ASREVAQAT
+1382 TSREVAQAT

-1419 PIDLDDGVKVNYE
+1419 PIDLDDGVKLNYE
-1432 KVQTGADGKKQAILA
+1432 KVQTGVDGRKQEILV
-1447 KI
+1447 KL

>member
-1 MKQVIIMDKPAIK
+1 MDKPAIK

-37 TETAVAEPLPQSNE
+37 TETTVAEPLPQSTE
-51 NVQFF
+51 SVQFF

-65 IEDDAV
+65 IEGDAV

-151 SPAEQQ
+151 TPAEQQ

-258 KENIP
+258 AENIP

-287 SEGHPDFDKS
+287 SDGHPDFDKS

-303 DEAPQEPQVAQQLAK
+303 DEAPQEPQAAQQLAE
-318 LRKGYVALTPEDIK
+318 LHKGYAALTPEDIK

-355 RSAGYGDRDAAAS
+355 RSAGYTDRDAAAS

-409 HVYAIQESRE
+409 HVYAIQESGE
-419 LPQTAFGY
+419 LTADALGRL
-427 CGPEE
+427 GKQES
-432 PTARTLWDTFKNA
+432 TARALLDGFKNA

-458 EELDKLEA
+458 AELDA
-466 RLQEADSMAGYG
+466 LQEQLREVDGASDMGSFTDQFVAG
-478 SLGVQGLTYQLL
+478 QLL
-490 DVMYPLI
+490 RVLCPLVE
-497 DQARMLV
+497 QARMLV

-509 VVTNPQYMGSS
+509 VVTTPPYMGSS
-520 GMSARLSDYV
+520 GMNAKLSDYV
-530 KKVYPDSKSD
+530 KKFYPDSKSD

-610 VAVHGY
+610 VTVHGY

-628 ENDVPKQFPIQG
+628 ENDVPKQFPVQD

-649 NFSKIPGSPVA
+649 NFSQIPGSPVA
-660 YWATNR
+660 YWVSEAVR
-666 LMKDFEDGVSL
+666 KDFSETTLNDLCPPKVGLYTADNDRFLRFFWEVDFHKIYFFGKSREDLKKLG
-677 SSYAEPKQGM
+677 
-687 ATMDNNKYLRRWY
+687 NKKW
-700 EVEIGKCCFH
+700 V
-710 AQSLGD
+710 
-716 AKESGKRWFPYN
+716 PMT
-728 KGGDYRKWYGNF
+728 KGGNFRKWYGNNEYVLNF
-740 CYLVNWEKDGEQL
+740 ANDGEEL
-753 KADATELY
+753 KYWLEHNPKDPKTK
-761 GSYSKRIYNTQF
+761 SYSRCIRNYDMYLQTGYSFNDV
-773 FFKPSITWSKIS
+773 S
-785 SGSFSVRCISDGC
+785 SGQTSFRYQPNGYIPNARGP
-798 LFDVAG
+798 
-804 CSIFVKENLY
+804 FVYSTSKELLGY
-814 YYFAAL
+814 
-820 LNSKIVGAILRMIS
+820 LNSNVCRMFLNIVA
-834 PTLNYEVGH
+834 PTLTYNVGDVCK
-843 IKALPII
+843 IPCKNIEDITIAERVDSNI
-850 MEENKEKVV
+850 EDAKE
-859 SSLAQGCIELSQ
+859 
-871 LDWDAFETAWDFQR
+871 DWDSFETSWNFNE
-885 HPLLPNGGI
+885 HPLIALKNGAG
-894 TTLYGMKVGKKAH
+894 YGT
-907 IESLKSGEACFSP
+907 
-920 VGDFIAKDEE
+920 DFRKWSY
-930 EGNTEQGDRY
+930 R
-940 EGIFARLKKDDIR
+940 
-953 IQAMRQELGVDLEEI
+953 
-968 PDGQYIL
+968 
-975 LRRNSCKKVPAFCAY
+975 
-990 GMKKSDIVCGDEIR
+990 
-1004 NINGKHYITVT
+1004 
-1015 ICPSDKMYDDFLNE
+1015 
-1029 NSEGIEKTY
+1029 
-1038 GATFNVENYDESIQ
+1038 VE
-1052 KSLQDK
+1052 
-1058 SIRCIESDIIYDR
+1058 
-1071 DFDTEFCDDLTNDY
+1071 
-1085 SELLHK
+1085 
-1091 SKKYSYQREHRWI
+1091 
-1104 LPDKHQVEKLLL
+1104 
-1116 KYQPLDDSAMQ
+1116 
-1127 VDMCNKG
+1127 
-1134 DSYRFD
+1134 DSYR
-1140 VEFHFKKSVKIRD
+1140 VWEMV
-1153 RYEIWQ
+1153 
-1159 RECNDRF
+1159 CNDRF
-1166 AKLKANEEELNRIF
+1166 NELKNNEEELNRIF

-1196 KDVTVRRA
+1196 KDVTVRKA
-1204 DLGRDIR
+1204 DLTRDIR

-1223 RYSLDKPG
+1223 RYSLDKTG
-1231 LAYAGGDWNPDQYHT
+1231 LVFAGGDFDKIYWKYKGQAALDENGEPIGGGYAGISLAEYHYPKFHDTDDWETATSLTFEPDV
-1246 FLPDADNV
+1246 DNV

-1260 EYFPDDL
+1260 EYFTDDL
-1267 TGLFVAWVKKV
+1267 TGLFVAWVKKA
-1278 FGAES
+1278 FGQDY
-1283 LEDNLAFIAKALG
+1283 LEQNLAFIAKALG
-1296 TKGTSPRAVIRNY
+1296 VKGTSPRAVIRNY

-1370 EIARMDDAIAHG
+1370 EIARMDDAIANG

-1419 PIDLDDGVKVNYE
+1419 PIDLDDGVKVNYD
-1432 KVQTGADGKKQAILA
+1432 KVQTGADGKKLAILA

>member
-1 MKQVIIMDKPAIK
+1 MDKPAIK
-14 KFAIWARN
+14 KFAVWARN

-51 NVQFF
+51 TVQFF

-65 IEDDAV
+65 IEGDAV

-157 QIVTLKN
+157 QIVNLKN

-303 DEAPQEPQVAQQLAK
+303 DEAPQEPQVAQQLAE
-318 LRKGYVALTPEDIK
+318 LRKGYAALKPEDIK

-355 RSAGYGDRDAAAS
+355 RSAGYTDRDAAAS

-409 HVYAIQESRE
+409 HVYAIQESGE
-419 LPQTAFGY
+419 LTTDALGRLGKQ
-427 CGPEE
+427 ES
-432 PTARTLWDTFKNA
+432 TARALVDGFKNA

-458 EELDKLEA
+458 AELDA
-466 RLQEADSMAGYG
+466 LQEQLREVDGASDMG
-478 SLGVQGLTYQLL
+478 SLTDQLVAGQIVNAL
-490 DVMYPLI
+490 YPLI
-497 DQARMLV
+497 EQARMLV

-509 VVTNPQYMGSS
+509 VVTNPPYMGGS
-520 GMSARLSDYV
+520 GMNARLSDYV
-530 KKVYPDSKSD
+530 KKYYPDSKSD
-540 LFAVFIEHGNEM
+540 LFAVFIERCAQM
-552 VKRAGFNCMVTMQ
+552 DKRGGYQAMITQ
-565 SWMFLSSFEKMRV
+565 HAWMFLSCFEKLRAKLQLIDTVNMAHLGARGFDEIGGEVVQTTSFVMRSSH
-578 NALQTKT
+578 TK
-585 ITNLM
+585 
-590 HMENMV
+590 
-596 MGIAFG
+596 
-602 TAVTVFQN
+602 
-610 VAVHGY
+610 GY
-616 KGTYNQIKLQDI
+616 KGTYCRLIDGDSEKAKEDM
-628 ENDVPKQFPIQG
+628 F
-640 NRFAQVSTD
+640 VSGQSRYVAEQD

-660 YWATNR
+660 YWASNSIY
-666 LMKDFEDGVSL
+666 DAFESGIPLKNFADL
-677 SSYAEPKQGM
+677 RQGM
-687 ATMDNNKYLRRWY
+687 STANNDLFLRLWFEVSEDNISYHS
-700 EVEIGKCCFH
+700 ETTQQAI
-710 AQSLGD
+710 
-716 AKESGKRWFPYN
+716 ESKKKWFPHT
-728 KGGDYRKWYGNF
+728 KGGGARKWYGNNDYIVNWYNDGEEIRNYPGSVPRSTQYYF
-740 CYLVNWEKDGEQL
+740 REGLSWSTLSSDFISFRYEPKGFTMNTKGSICYLK
-753 KADATELY
+753 KADLQNY
-761 GSYSKRIYNTQF
+761 ICG
-773 FFKPSITWSKIS
+773 
-785 SGSFSVRCISDGC
+785 
-798 LFDVAG
+798 
-804 CSIFVKENLY
+804 
-814 YYFAAL
+814 L
-820 LNSKIVGAILRMIS
+820 LNSKPTMRFLELLA
-834 PTLNYEVGH
+834 PTLDYSQGPVG
-843 IKALPII
+843 KVPVLLDA
-850 MEENKEKVV
+850 ENKKKV
-859 SSLAQGCIELSQ
+859 ELGTLENIKLSKE
-871 LDWDAFETAWDFQR
+871 DWDSFETSWDYKK
-885 HPLLPNGGI
+885 HPLLRNVSTI
-894 TTLYGMKVGKKAH
+894 
-907 IESLKSGEACFSP
+907 SEAFTQWQ
-920 VGDFIAKDEE
+920 
-930 EGNTEQGDRY
+930 TE
-940 EGIFARLKKDDIR
+940 
-953 IQAMRQELGVDLEEI
+953 
-968 PDGQYIL
+968 
-975 LRRNSCKKVPAFCAY
+975 
-990 GMKKSDIVCGDEIR
+990 
-1004 NINGKHYITVT
+1004 
-1015 ICPSDKMYDDFLNE
+1015 
-1029 NSEGIEKTY
+1029 
-1038 GATFNVENYDESIQ
+1038 
-1052 KSLQDK
+1052 
-1058 SIRCIESDIIYDR
+1058 
-1071 DFDTEFCDDLTNDY
+1071 CDD
-1085 SELLHK
+1085 
-1091 SKKYSYQREHRWI
+1091 
-1104 LPDKHQVEKLLL
+1104 
-1116 KYQPLDDSAMQ
+1116 
-1127 VDMCNKG
+1127 
-1134 DSYRFD
+1134 RF
-1140 VEFHFKKSVKIRD
+1140 
-1153 RYEIWQ
+1153 
-1159 RECNDRF
+1159 N
-1166 AKLKANEEELNRIF
+1166 KLKANEEELNRIF

-1196 KDVTVRRA
+1196 KDVTMRRA
-1204 DLGRDIR
+1204 DLTREIK
-1211 SLISYAVGCIFG
+1211 SLLSYAVGCMFG
-1223 RYSLDKPG
+1223 RYSLDVDG
-1231 LAYAGGDWNPDQYHT
+1231 LAYAGGKWDDSKYTT
-1246 FLPDADNV
+1246 FIPDADNV
-1254 IPITDE
+1254 LPITDE
-1260 EYFPDDL
+1260 EYFTDDIV
-1267 TGLFVAWVKKV
+1267 GRFVEFVKV
-1278 FGAES
+1278 VYGTDT

-1370 EIARMDDAIAHG
+1370 EIARMDDAIANG

-1419 PIDLDDGVKVNYE
+1419 PIDLDDGVKVNYD
-1432 KVQTGADGKKQAILA
+1432 KIQTGADGKKQAILA

>member
-1 MKQVIIMDKPAIK
+1 MDKPAIK
-14 KFAIWARN
+14 KFAVWARN

-37 TETAVAEPLPQSNE
+37 TETAVAEPLPQSTE
-51 NVQFF
+51 SVQFF

-65 IEDDAV
+65 IEGNAV
-71 TQRQRFV
+71 NQRQRFV

-151 SPAEQQ
+151 TPAEQQ

-258 KENIP
+258 AENIP

-287 SEGHPDFDKS
+287 SEGHPDFDRS

-303 DEAPQEPQVAQQLAK
+303 DEAPQEPQVAQQLAE
-318 LRKGYVALTPEDIK
+318 LRKGYAALTPEDIK

-355 RSAGYGDRDAAAS
+355 RSAGYTDRDAAAS

-409 HVYAIQESRE
+409 HVYAIQESGE
-419 LPQTAFGY
+419 LTTDALGRLGKQ
-427 CGPEE
+427 ES
-432 PTARTLWDTFKNA
+432 TARALLDGFKNA

-458 EELDKLEA
+458 AELDA
-466 RLQEADSMAGYG
+466 LQEQLREVDGASDMG
-478 SLGVQGLTYQLL
+478 SLTDQLVAGQIVNVL
-490 DVMYPLI
+490 YPLI
-497 DQARMLV
+497 EQARMLV

-509 VVTNPQYMGSS
+509 VVTNPPYMGSS
-520 GMSARLSDYV
+520 GMNAKLSDYV
-530 KKVYPDSKSD
+530 KKFYPDSKSD
-540 LFAVFIEHGNEM
+540 LFAVFIERCAQM
-552 VKRAGFNCMVTMQ
+552 DKRGGYQAMITQ
-565 SWMFLSSFEKMRV
+565 HAWMFLSSFEKLRAKLQLIDTVNMAHLGARGFDEIGGEVVQTTSFVMR
-578 NALQTKT
+578 NSHIK
-585 ITNLM
+585 
-590 HMENMV
+590 
-596 MGIAFG
+596 
-602 TAVTVFQN
+602 
-610 VAVHGY
+610 GY
-616 KGTYNQIKLQDI
+616 KGTYCRLIDGDSEKAKA
-628 ENDVPKQFPIQG
+628 EMF
-640 NRFAQVSTD
+640 VSGEKRYVAEQD

-660 YWATNR
+660 YWAS
-666 LMKDFEDGVSL
+666 ESIL
-677 SSYAEPKQGM
+677 SAFQEGEKLEQIAHPKKGL
-687 ATMDNNKYLRRWY
+687 ATTDNNRFLRLWHEVTYTNIGIGCKDKAVAELSKKKWFPLNKGGEYRRWY
-700 EVEIGKCCFH
+700 
-710 AQSLGD
+710 
-716 AKESGKRWFPYN
+716 
-728 KGGDYRKWYGNF
+728 GNRA
-740 CYLVNWEKDGEQL
+740 YVVNWYNDGVEM
-753 KADATELY
+753 KAAVIRRY
-761 GSYSKRIYNTQF
+761 NGGSYSKEIRSEDRYFQD
-773 FFKPSITWSKIS
+773 SITWSALTAGAS
-785 SGSFSVRCISDGC
+785 SFRLSTDGA
-798 LFDVAG
+798 LFDSAGSSMFPVKDSLYILGLVNSKVTDTILKMINPTMNYGAGSIASIPVIISAEKKTYVAEEAEENVAI
-804 CSIFVKENLY
+804 SKSDWDSFETSWDFAEHPLVKWSHDLWDGTAIAATMDY
-814 YYFAAL
+814 YYHGERSKVSCPVELCYL
-820 LNSKIVGAILRMIS
+820 LW
-834 PTLNYEVGH
+834 
-843 IKALPII
+843 
-850 MEENKEKVV
+850 
-859 SSLAQGCIELSQ
+859 QG
-871 LDWDAFETAWDFQR
+871 
-885 HPLLPNGGI
+885 
-894 TTLYGMKVGKKAH
+894 
-907 IESLKSGEACFSP
+907 
-920 VGDFIAKDEE
+920 
-930 EGNTEQGDRY
+930 
-940 EGIFARLKKDDIR
+940 
-953 IQAMRQELGVDLEEI
+953 
-968 PDGQYIL
+968 
-975 LRRNSCKKVPAFCAY
+975 
-990 GMKKSDIVCGDEIR
+990 
-1004 NINGKHYITVT
+1004 
-1015 ICPSDKMYDDFLNE
+1015 
-1029 NSEGIEKTY
+1029 
-1038 GATFNVENYDESIQ
+1038 
-1052 KSLQDK
+1052 
-1058 SIRCIESDIIYDR
+1058 
-1071 DFDTEFCDDLTNDY
+1071 
-1085 SELLHK
+1085 
-1091 SKKYSYQREHRWI
+1091 
-1104 LPDKHQVEKLLL
+1104 
-1116 KYQPLDDSAMQ
+1116 
-1127 VDMCNKG
+1127 
-1134 DSYRFD
+1134 
-1140 VEFHFKKSVKIRD
+1140 
-1153 RYEIWQ
+1153 
-1159 RECNDRF
+1159 ECNDRF

-1223 RYSLDKPG
+1223 RYSLDQPG

-1260 EYFPDDL
+1260 EYFTDDL

-1278 FGAES
+1278 FGAGS
-1283 LEDNLAFIAKALG
+1283 LEDNLTFIAKALG

-1370 EIARMDDAIAHG
+1370 EIARMDDAIANG

-1414 ALARI
+1414 ALAQI
-1419 PIDLDDGVKVNYE
+1419 AIDLDDGVKLNYE
-1432 KVQTGADGKKQAILA
+1432 KVQTGVDGRKQEILV
-1447 KI
+1447 KL

>member
-1 MKQVIIMDKPAIK
+1 MDKPAIK

-37 TETAVAEPLPQSNE
+37 TETTVAEPLPQSTE
-51 NVQFF
+51 SVQFF

-65 IEDDAV
+65 IEGDAV

-151 SPAEQQ
+151 TPAEQQ

-258 KENIP
+258 AENIP

-287 SEGHPDFDKS
+287 SDGHPDFDKS

-303 DEAPQEPQVAQQLAK
+303 DEAPQEPQVAQQLAE
-318 LRKGYVALTPEDIK
+318 LRRGYAALTPEDIK

-355 RSAGYGDRDAAAS
+355 RSAGYTDRDAAAS

-392 MKGCHYDSRFLR
+392 MKGCQYDSRFLR

-409 HVYAIQESRE
+409 HVYAIQESGE
-419 LPQTAFGY
+419 LTTDALGRLGKQESTAHALLDG
-427 CGPEE
+427 
-432 PTARTLWDTFKNA
+432 FKNA

-458 EELDKLEA
+458 AELDA
-466 RLQEADSMAGYG
+466 LQEQLREVDGASDMG
-478 SLGVQGLTYQLL
+478 SLTDQLVAGQIVNVL
-490 DVMYPLI
+490 YPLI
-497 DQARMLV
+497 EQARMLV

-509 VVTNPQYMGSS
+509 VVTNPPYMGSS
-520 GMSARLSDYV
+520 GMNARLSDYV
-530 KKVYPDSKSD
+530 KKYYPDSKSD
-540 LFAVFIEHGNEM
+540 LFAVFIERCAQM
-552 VKRAGFNCMVTMQ
+552 DKRGGYQAMITQ
-565 SWMFLSSFEKMRV
+565 HAWMFLSSFEKLRAKLQLIDTVNMAHLGARGFDEIGGEVVQTTSFVMRSSH
-578 NALQTKT
+578 TK
-585 ITNLM
+585 
-590 HMENMV
+590 
-596 MGIAFG
+596 
-602 TAVTVFQN
+602 
-610 VAVHGY
+610 GY
-616 KGTYNQIKLQDI
+616 KGTYCRLIDGDSEKAKAEMFVSG
-628 ENDVPKQFPIQG
+628 ENRYVAEQ
-640 NRFAQVSTD
+640 D

-660 YWATNR
+660 YWANSNVFDAY
-666 LMKDFEDGVSL
+666 LGSKVSKYYVVRNGI
-677 SSYAEPKQGM
+677 STG
-687 ATMDNNKYLRRWY
+687 DNNKYLRLWH
-700 EVEIGKCCFH
+700 EIDREKTYWKPC
-710 AQSLGD
+710 
-716 AKESGKRWFPYN
+716 N
-728 KGGDYRKWYGNF
+728 KGGPFRKWYGNNEYVVYWKNNGEEIRTSIDEKGRIKARLGGIEYSF
-740 CYLVNWEKDGEQL
+740 TAGIEMSRITSGQLAFRMSPCGFVYESSTNDIYENGKGKLPYALGYFNSNVASQFLTLMNPTINIMPEDLRKLPFLVSEAKYTYVESCVEQNVSFCQSDWDSFETSWDFAEHPLVKWSHQLRDATSIGATMAYYYHGERPEVSCPVELCYLLW
-753 KADATELY
+753 
-761 GSYSKRIYNTQF
+761 
-773 FFKPSITWSKIS
+773 
-785 SGSFSVRCISDGC
+785 
-798 LFDVAG
+798 
-804 CSIFVKENLY
+804 
-814 YYFAAL
+814 
-820 LNSKIVGAILRMIS
+820 
-834 PTLNYEVGH
+834 
-843 IKALPII
+843 
-850 MEENKEKVV
+850 
-859 SSLAQGCIELSQ
+859 QG
-871 LDWDAFETAWDFQR
+871 
-885 HPLLPNGGI
+885 
-894 TTLYGMKVGKKAH
+894 
-907 IESLKSGEACFSP
+907 
-920 VGDFIAKDEE
+920 
-930 EGNTEQGDRY
+930 
-940 EGIFARLKKDDIR
+940 
-953 IQAMRQELGVDLEEI
+953 
-968 PDGQYIL
+968 
-975 LRRNSCKKVPAFCAY
+975 
-990 GMKKSDIVCGDEIR
+990 
-1004 NINGKHYITVT
+1004 
-1015 ICPSDKMYDDFLNE
+1015 
-1029 NSEGIEKTY
+1029 
-1038 GATFNVENYDESIQ
+1038 
-1052 KSLQDK
+1052 
-1058 SIRCIESDIIYDR
+1058 
-1071 DFDTEFCDDLTNDY
+1071 
-1085 SELLHK
+1085 
-1091 SKKYSYQREHRWI
+1091 
-1104 LPDKHQVEKLLL
+1104 
-1116 KYQPLDDSAMQ
+1116 
-1127 VDMCNKG
+1127 
-1134 DSYRFD
+1134 
-1140 VEFHFKKSVKIRD
+1140 
-1153 RYEIWQ
+1153 
-1159 RECNDRF
+1159 ECNDRF
-1166 AKLKANEEELNRIF
+1166 AKLKVNEEELNRIF

-1246 FLPDADNV
+1246 FTPDADNV

-1260 EYFPDDL
+1260 EYFTDDL

-1278 FGAES
+1278 FGAGS

-1370 EIARMDDAIAHG
+1370 EIARMDDAIANG
-1382 ASREVAQAT
+1382 ANREVAQAT

-1419 PIDLDDGVKVNYE
+1419 PIDLDDGVKDNYD
-1432 KVQTGADGKKQAILA
+1432 KVQTAPDGKKLAILA

>member
-1 MKQVIIMDKPAIK
+1 MDKPAIK
-14 KFAIWARN
+14 KFAVWARN

-51 NVQFF
+51 TVQFF

-65 IEDDAV
+65 IEGDAV

-151 SPAEQQ
+151 SPTEQQ

-169 EAFRLL
+169 EVFRLL

-279 ENSLGRLW
+279 ENSLGRLYVDKRKTEGIFADGRSCVEMT
-287 SEGHPDFDKS
+287 SEEIEEVRIENEKIIAEEMG
-297 EWKYYL
+297 WQYYL
-303 DEAPQEPQVAQQLAK
+303 PEAMQAPEVRAK
-318 LRKGYVALTPEDIK
+318 LEENANKDWTPESLR

-409 HVYAIQESRE
+409 HIYAIQESNGINRNQ
-419 LPQTAFGY
+419 LKFFGN
-427 CGPEE
+427 GLSDFERNE
-432 PTARTLWDTFKNA
+432 ARLQLEGLLDTLTNA

-450 ILQPKVTL
+450 ILHMENYNWDLLRSCADAAGEDAQMSMDSFGLADTV
-458 EELDKLEA
+458 A
-466 RLQEADSMAGYG
+466 RLKQ
-478 SLGVQGLTYQLL
+478 
-490 DVMYPLI
+490 LI
-497 DQARMLV
+497 DTGEALG

-509 VVTNPQYMGSS
+509 VVTNPPYMGGS
-520 GMSARLSDYV
+520 GMNARLSDYV
-530 KKVYPDSKSD
+530 KKYYPDSKSD
-540 LFAVFIEHGNEM
+540 LFAVFIERCAQM
-552 VKRAGFNCMVTMQ
+552 DKRGGYQAMITQ
-565 SWMFLSSFEKMRV
+565 HAWMFLSSFEKLRAKLQLIDTVNMAHLGARGFDEIGGEVVQTTSFVMRSSH
-578 NALQTKT
+578 TK
-585 ITNLM
+585 
-590 HMENMV
+590 
-596 MGIAFG
+596 
-602 TAVTVFQN
+602 
-610 VAVHGY
+610 GY
-616 KGTYNQIKLQDI
+616 KGTYCRLIDGDSEKAKAQMFVSG
-628 ENDVPKQFPIQG
+628 ENRYVAEQ
-640 NRFAQVSTD
+640 D
-649 NFSKIPGSPVA
+649 NFSKIPGSPFD
-660 YWATNR
+660 YWLSDKYFALLTS
-666 LMKDFEDGVSL
+666 KD
-677 SSYAEPKQGM
+677 
-687 ATMDNNKYLRRWY
+687 T
-700 EVEIGKCCFH
+700 IGK
-710 AQSLGD
+710 
-716 AKESGKRWFPYN
+716 KYRSGSGLSTADNDRFLRYIWEVNRPDIAEKKDDNKKWFLFN
-728 KGGDYRKWYGNF
+728 KGGEYRKWYGN
-740 CYLVNWEKDGEQL
+740 LQHVVNWENDGAEIKYWVTHNPKDPNTTSWSRRIFNT
-753 KADATELY
+753 DLY
-761 GSYSKRIYNTQF
+761 FLQG
-773 FFKPSITWSKIS
+773 ITWSVIS
-785 SGSFSVRCISDGC
+785 SGRITFRAIDTNAMISNA
-798 LFDVAG
+798 AG
-804 CSIFVKENLY
+804 GIFGFKDEYERNALM
-814 YYFAAL
+814 AAV
-820 LNSKIVGAILRMIS
+820 NSKIWTEIFSTIN
-834 PTLNYEVGH
+834 PTLNYSSG
-843 IKALPII
+843 IIQKAPCPKII
-850 MEENKEKVV
+850 ECDEADECV
-859 SSLAQGCIELSQ
+859 SLSKS
-871 LDWDAFETAWDFQR
+871 DWDSFETSWDFAE
-885 HPLLPNGGI
+885 HPLVKWSHDLWDCTAI
-894 TTLYGMKVGKKAH
+894 AATMDYYYH
-907 IESLKSGEACFSP
+907 GERPEVSCP
-920 VGDFIAKDEE
+920 VELCYLLW
-930 EGNTEQGDRY
+930 QG
-940 EGIFARLKKDDIR
+940 
-953 IQAMRQELGVDLEEI
+953 
-968 PDGQYIL
+968 
-975 LRRNSCKKVPAFCAY
+975 
-990 GMKKSDIVCGDEIR
+990 
-1004 NINGKHYITVT
+1004 
-1015 ICPSDKMYDDFLNE
+1015 
-1029 NSEGIEKTY
+1029 
-1038 GATFNVENYDESIQ
+1038 
-1052 KSLQDK
+1052 
-1058 SIRCIESDIIYDR
+1058 
-1071 DFDTEFCDDLTNDY
+1071 
-1085 SELLHK
+1085 
-1091 SKKYSYQREHRWI
+1091 
-1104 LPDKHQVEKLLL
+1104 
-1116 KYQPLDDSAMQ
+1116 
-1127 VDMCNKG
+1127 
-1134 DSYRFD
+1134 
-1140 VEFHFKKSVKIRD
+1140 
-1153 RYEIWQ
+1153 
-1159 RECNDRF
+1159 ECNDRF

-1191 PEVED
+1191 PEVEN

-1231 LAYAGGDWNPDQYHT
+1231 LTYAGGDWNPDQYHT

-1278 FGAES
+1278 FGAGS

-1414 ALARI
+1414 ALAQI
-1419 PIDLDDGVKVNYE
+1419 AIDLDDGVKVNYE

>member
-1 MKQVIIMDKPAIK
+1 MDKPAIK

-51 NVQFF
+51 TVQFF

-65 IEDDAV
+65 IEGEAV

-126 RVLSSADGRAEPQI
+126 RVLSSTDGRAEPQI

-146 AVLDY
+146 ALLDY
-151 SPAEQQ
+151 TPAEQQ
-157 QIVTLKN
+157 QIVNLKN

-279 ENSLGRLW
+279 ENSLGRLHVESVVNSQWSGASGQW
-287 SEGHPDFDKS
+287 SEENEKERIEKEKEIAEQMG
-297 EWKYYL
+297 WKYYL
-303 DEAPQEPQVAQQLAK
+303 PEAEQSSVVRDQCSVISGQCSVDSDQTDHSPLSTDHSP
-318 LRKGYVALTPEDIK
+318 LTTLK

-392 MKGCHYDSRFLR
+392 MKGCQYDSRFLR
-404 RHLNP
+404 RHLDP
-409 HVYAIQESRE
+409 HVYAIQESGE

-432 PTARTLWDTFKNA
+432 PTARTLWDTFRNA

-509 VVTNPQYMGSS
+509 VVTNPPYMGSS
-520 GMSARLSDYV
+520 GMNAKLSDYV
-530 KKVYPDSKSD
+530 KKYYPDSKSD
-540 LFAVFIEHGNEM
+540 LFAVFIERCAQMDKPGGYQAMITQH
-552 VKRAGFNCMVTMQ
+552 A
-565 SWMFLSSFEKMRV
+565 WMFLSSFEKLRENLQRIDTVNMAHLGARGFDEIGGEVVQTTSFVMR
-578 NALQTKT
+578 NSHIK
-585 ITNLM
+585 
-590 HMENMV
+590 
-596 MGIAFG
+596 
-602 TAVTVFQN
+602 
-610 VAVHGY
+610 GY
-616 KGTYNQIKLQDI
+616 KGTYCRLIDGGSEKEKAEMFVSGKNRYVAEQD
-628 ENDVPKQFPIQG
+628 
-640 NRFAQVSTD
+640 S
-649 NFSKIPGSPVA
+649 FSKIPGSPVA
-660 YWATNR
+660 YWVSSKTYDVYQTSKSVGNYMMCKSGIMTGSDKYIA
-666 LMKDFEDGVSL
+666 LWFEV
-677 SSYAEPKQGM
+677 PI
-687 ATMDNNKYLRRWY
+687 DNIKFDCETAADMGEY
-700 EVEIGKCCFH
+700 
-710 AQSLGD
+710 
-716 AKESGKRWFPYN
+716 RWFPLN
-728 KGGDYRKWYGNF
+728 SGGDYRQYYGNN
-740 CYLVNWEKDGEQL
+740 LKVVNLWHDGYDIRNNVKNYRLREKQL
-753 KADATELY
+753 Y
-761 GSYSKRIYNTQF
+761 
-773 FFKPSITWSKIS
+773 FKPGITWGRITSSSIAFREAIAGSLFGDAGPIGFVMENRHYLLGFLCSK
-785 SGSFSVRCISDGC
+785 
-798 LFDVAG
+798 
-804 CSIFVKENLY
+804 
-814 YYFAAL
+814 AAL
-820 LNSKIVGAILRMIS
+820 YLLSATN
-834 PTLNYEVGH
+834 PTLNYQVRDIENLPLM
-843 IKALPII
+843 IKPQYV
-850 MEENKEKVV
+850 ENVELLV
-859 SSLAQGCIELSQ
+859 SKNIDVSRA
-871 LDWDAFETAWDFQR
+871 DWDSFETSWDFAE
-885 HPLLPNGGI
+885 HPIVKWL
-894 TTLYGMKVGKKAH
+894 
-907 IESLKSGEACFSP
+907 
-920 VGDFIAKDEE
+920 
-930 EGNTEQGDRY
+930 
-940 EGIFARLKKDDIR
+940 
-953 IQAMRQELGVDLEEI
+953 RQ
-968 PDGQYIL
+968 
-975 LRRNSCKKVPAFCAY
+975 LRDATS
-990 GMKKSDIVCGDEIR
+990 I
-1004 NINGKHYITVT
+1004 
-1015 ICPSDKMYDDFLNE
+1015 
-1029 NSEGIEKTY
+1029 
-1038 GATFNVENYDESIQ
+1038 GATMAYYYHGERPKVSCPVELCYM
-1052 KSLQDK
+1052 L
-1058 SIRCIESDIIYDR
+1058 
-1071 DFDTEFCDDLTNDY
+1071 
-1085 SELLHK
+1085 
-1091 SKKYSYQREHRWI
+1091 
-1104 LPDKHQVEKLLL
+1104 
-1116 KYQPLDDSAMQ
+1116 
-1127 VDMCNKG
+1127 
-1134 DSYRFD
+1134 
-1140 VEFHFKKSVKIRD
+1140 
-1153 RYEIWQ
+1153 WQ
-1159 RECNDRF
+1159 GECNDRF

-1223 RYSLDKPG
+1223 RYSLDQPG

-1260 EYFPDDL
+1260 EYFTDDL

-1278 FGAES
+1278 FGADS

-1296 TKGTSPRAVIRNY
+1296 VKGTSPRAVIRNY

-1370 EIARMDDAIAHG
+1370 EIARMEDEIAHG
-1382 ASREVAQAT
+1382 TSREVAQAT

-1419 PIDLDDGVKVNYE
+1419 PIDLDDGVKANYD
-1432 KVQTGADGKKQAILA
+1432 KVQTGVDGKKLAILA

>member
-509 VVTNPQYMGSS
+509 VVTNPPYMGSS

-660 YWATNR
+660 YWASRNI
-666 LMKDFEDGVSL
+666 LNSFCNKYL
-677 SSYAEPKQGM
+677 SEYAISNGQNITGN
-687 ATMDNNKYLRRWY
+687 NNKYLRLFW
-700 EVEIGKCCFH
+700 EIDDHNIGK
-710 AQSLGD
+710 AYW
-716 AKESGKRWFPYN
+716 AKCAR
-728 KGGDYRKWYGNF
+728 GGGFRKFYGNDDNVILWTSMAREH
-740 CYLVNWEKDGEQL
+740 YHHDSI
-753 KADATELY
+753 A
-761 GSYSKRIYNTQF
+761 RIVPEF
-773 FFKPSITWSKIS
+773 LRFRKGITWSYIT
-785 SGSFSVRCISDGC
+785 SGTPSFRILSENE
-798 LFDVAG
+798 LFEKAG
-804 CSIFVKENLY
+804 TSIFLKDTNDLLQVL
-814 YYFAAL
+814 AL
-820 LNSKIVGAILRMIS
+820 LNSIVSREFLKLIS
-834 PTLNYEVGH
+834 PTMNYQVRDVFAIP
-843 IKALPII
+843 IKSEILSNSII
-850 MEENKEKVV
+850 YKITTENIDLCKR
-859 SSLAQGCIELSQ
+859 
-871 LDWDAFETAWDFQR
+871 DWDSFESSWDFAE
-885 HPLLPNGGI
+885 HPLV
-894 TTLYGMKVGKKAH
+894 KW
-907 IESLKSGEACFSP
+907 S
-920 VGDFIAKDEE
+920 
-930 EGNTEQGDRY
+930 
-940 EGIFARLKKDDIR
+940 
-953 IQAMRQELGVDLEEI
+953 RQLWDATSI
-968 PDGQYIL
+968 
-975 LRRNSCKKVPAFCAY
+975 
-990 GMKKSDIVCGDEIR
+990 
-1004 NINGKHYITVT
+1004 
-1015 ICPSDKMYDDFLNE
+1015 
-1029 NSEGIEKTY
+1029 
-1038 GATFNVENYDESIQ
+1038 GATMAYYYHGERPEASCPVELCY
-1052 KSLQDK
+1052 
-1058 SIRCIESDIIYDR
+1058 
-1071 DFDTEFCDDLTNDY
+1071 
-1085 SELLHK
+1085 LL
-1091 SKKYSYQREHRWI
+1091 
-1104 LPDKHQVEKLLL
+1104 
-1116 KYQPLDDSAMQ
+1116 
-1127 VDMCNKG
+1127 
-1134 DSYRFD
+1134 
-1140 VEFHFKKSVKIRD
+1140 
-1153 RYEIWQ
+1153 WQ
-1159 RECNDRF
+1159 GECNDRF